1 MKKIT
6 HTTSFSVS
14 NKMPEHYAADIYRDN
29 TDTLNKYYMFGESNM
44 NFFKT
49 IFYTLLLSGISF
61 NVAAADKLRVQ
72 DRGMDG
78 TERYYSVSCPDGK
91 NSSVVVKFD
100 MPEEQMPESGE
111 DGPSFSKVKKIKT
124 IEICMSSH
132 AGKHECRAKWSVDE
146 AAQASCP

>member
-14 NKMPEHYAADIYRDN
+14 KKMPEHCAADNYRDD
-29 TDTLNKYYMFGESNM
+29 TDTLNKFYMFGESNM
-44 NFFKT
+44 NFFIT

-61 NVAAADKLRVQ
+61 NAVAAEKLRVL

-78 TERYYSVSCPDGK
+78 PQRYYSVSCPDGN
-91 NSSVVVKFD
+91 NSSVVVKYD
-100 MPEEQMPESGE
+100 TPEKQIPDAGE
-111 DGPSFSKVKKIKT
+111 DGPSLGKAKKVKI
-124 IEICMSSH
+124 IEVCMSSH
-132 AGKHECRAKWSVDE
+132 AGKYECRPNWSVDK